1 LANYYSQD
9 AYEEKSSVV
18 GRSVDSFDA
27 LYVQSAI
34 GCNLGLYTAAGDT
47 TLKPEL
53 RAHWL
58 HEFNGDE
65 ESINYTLIGGNG
77 ANHTLLLQAPEG
89 DILKLGAGV
98 TAKISELVELRF
110 DVDTRQGSDYSDYSV
125 LGSIR
130 YQF

>member
-1 LANYYSQD
+1 M
-9 AYEEKSSVV
+9 
-18 GRSVDSFDA
+18 GRSVDSFEA

-34 GCNLGLYTAAGDT
+34 GCNLGLYTAAGST
-47 TLKPEL
+47 TFKPEL

-58 HEFNGDE
+58 HEFKGDD
-65 ESINYTLIGGNG
+65 ESINYTLIGGDG
-77 ANHTLLLQAPEG
+77 SNHALLLQAPEG

-98 TAKISELVELRF
+98 TAKLSELVEIRF
-110 DVDTRQGSDYSDYSV
+110 DVDTRQGKDYSDYSV